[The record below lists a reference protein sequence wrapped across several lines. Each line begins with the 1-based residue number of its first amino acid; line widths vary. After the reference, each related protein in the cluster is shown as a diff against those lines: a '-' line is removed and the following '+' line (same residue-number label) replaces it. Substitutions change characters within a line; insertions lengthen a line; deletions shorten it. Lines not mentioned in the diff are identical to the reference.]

1 MSWCHTFIV
10 YAEVVLR
17 ESDVAELVFRAPG
30 AGKRRLVFIDGGI
43 KPSES
48 LIELLFLLVQNRV
61 SVDNGRH
68 QKPTTRRLSRH
79 DYETTLGK
87 LACQQQ
93 ARATY
98 VSQCQVLK
106 GGVSKAS

>member
-10 YAEVVLR
+10 YAEIVLR

-30 AGKRRLVFIDGGI
+30 AGKRRLVFINCGI

-68 QKPTTRRLSRH
+68 
-79 DYETTLGK
+79 
-87 LACQQQ
+87 
-93 ARATY
+93 
-98 VSQCQVLK
+98 
-106 GGVSKAS
+106 

>member
-1 MSWCHTFIV
+1 MIPKANVSTLGPTVGSIKCWISSVSWCHTFIV
-10 YAEVVLR
+10 YAEIVLR

-30 AGKRRLVFIDGGI
+30 AGKRRLALINCGI

-68 QKPTTRRLSRH
+68 
-79 DYETTLGK
+79 
-87 LACQQQ
+87 
-93 ARATY
+93 
-98 VSQCQVLK
+98 
-106 GGVSKAS
+106 